1 MIDGAVTTTSIIA
14 ACCQRYLSYIVAAP
28 VVIYAEHTSL
38 ITRFGIVSVSV
49 WNIEISIT
57 LRYYLLSKL
66 ILPLFI
72 NYISSID
79 IL

>member
-38 ITRFGIVSVSV
+38 ITRFGIVAMFQFG
-49 WNIEISIT
+49 I
-57 LRYYLLSKL
+57 
-66 ILPLFI
+66 
-72 NYISSID
+72 
-79 IL
+79 